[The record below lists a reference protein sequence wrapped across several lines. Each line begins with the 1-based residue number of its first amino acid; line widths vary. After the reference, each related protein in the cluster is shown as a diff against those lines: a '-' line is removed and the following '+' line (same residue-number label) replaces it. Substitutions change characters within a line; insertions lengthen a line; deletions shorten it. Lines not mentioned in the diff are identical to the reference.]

1 MADKT
6 LTERLQPSLLDRLT
20 DDQAWDAAEGR
31 DGRVIDTRRLRE
43 IIRRDLSWLLNTTN
57 TESEHDL
64 EVLDEVRTSTINYGV
79 PDLAGKIES
88 MSRALEVRQSIR
100 RAIEAFEP
108 RIVPGSLEISIIEE
122 TEQERSVVSFDI
134 RGELW
139 AQPLPIE
146 LYLRTAMDVT
156 TGEVKVER
164 QG

>member
-20 DDQAWDAAEGR
+20 DDEAWEKQEGR
-31 DGRVIDTRRLRE
+31 DGRVIDARRLRD
-43 IIRRDLSWLLNTTN
+43 IIRRDLAWLLNTTN
-57 TESEHDL
+57 AESENDMEIHP
-64 EVLDEVRTSTINYGV
+64 EVATSTVNFGV

-88 MSRALEVRQSIR
+88 MSRALEVRQNIR
-100 RAIEAFEP
+100 RAVEAFEP
-108 RIVPGSLEISIIEE
+108 RIVPGSLEISIVEE
-122 TEQERSVVSFDI
+122 AVKERSIVTFDI